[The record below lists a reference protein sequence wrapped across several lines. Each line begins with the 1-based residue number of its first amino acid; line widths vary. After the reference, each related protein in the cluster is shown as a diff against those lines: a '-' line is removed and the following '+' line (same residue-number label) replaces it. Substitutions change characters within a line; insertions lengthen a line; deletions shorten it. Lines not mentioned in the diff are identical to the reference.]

1 MKVQTGKSTASVA
14 APAPAPVPRAV
25 AWERLQFISS
35 ELKLM
40 LDMLTDGVSLRPGVA
55 SPELIAVFMNYLEEV
70 DGLRNAG
77 ELQETGPVPELAWQE
92 YRGALE
98 RLRRIVPI
106 MEQQLVSD
114 RNRLSQERNRL
125 VGAMEWNAASK
136 LTR

>member
-55 SPELIAVFMNYLEEV
+55 SPELIAVFMMTLPNRKTFYNGTGNV
-70 DGLRNAG
+70 FNA
-77 ELQETGPVPELAWQE
+77 ET
-92 YRGALE
+92 
-98 RLRRIVPI
+98 
-106 MEQQLVSD
+106 
-114 RNRLSQERNRL
+114 
-125 VGAMEWNAASK
+125 
-136 LTR
+136 